1 MYTISPY
8 FTSSTKLF
16 FTNHH
21 NILYLNLICTT
32 KPYCKLYRL
41 KSQFNAPPIYLYP
54 F

>member
-1 MYTISPY
+1 MCTISLY
-8 FTSSTKLF
+8 IALLTKLF

-32 KPYCKLYRL
+32 KSCYKLYRL
-41 KSQFNAPPIYLYP
+41 KSQFNALPIYLYP